1 VVEVWPVSEE
11 SEVMTVSEVARYMR
25 VSESTVLM
33 MLRNGQLQ
41 GAKVGKSW
49 RVLRSVVDAFLR
61 SGNRE
66 PAGRRK

>member
-1 VVEVWPVSEE
+1 VDE
-11 SEVMTVSEVARYMR
+11 SEVMTVSEVARYLR

-33 MLRNGQLQ
+33 MLRSGQMK

-49 RVLRSVVDAFLR
+49 RVLRSVVDDFLR